1 MYSLYLGYVF
11 CESKLDSFVLM
22 SMSAGLLW
30 TRDFEI
36 ERRPQTLYGM
46 VWYGMAPEP
55 NNLMIHG
62 TALII
67 ESGVTGVASIFYL
80 VSQFSLFVF

>member
-46 VWYGMAPEP
+46 VWYGP
-55 NNLMIHG
+55 L
-62 TALII
+62 
-67 ESGVTGVASIFYL
+67 SYL
-80 VSQFSLFVF
+80 VQ